1 MFDDMAA
8 SFNHTLPSLFLQF
21 PSVRPFCA
29 TSKVL
34 WNYRRWV

>member
-21 PSVRPFCA
+21 SSARPFCA
-29 TSKVL
+29 TSRVL
-34 WNYRRWV
+34 RNYRRRV